1 MNTKGQKNERI
12 SLWAVA
18 LLLLWG
24 GAAAAQPAPDA
35 QTLQKEIDG
44 LKAGQQ
50 AIQKDLAEIKKLLQ
64 AQRAPSRAAPAPFKP
79 QDVSIKDAP
88 FLGNAGAKLTLVEF
102 TDYQCPFCKRHFNG
116 VLPQIKKDYVDT
128 GKVKYVMRQFP
139 LVSIHP
145 RATKASEAALCAG
158 DQGKYWEVHDRIFR
172 DQRKLSDEDLQAH
185 AEAEGLAG
193 TEFKDCLSSGKYT
206 KRVQTDAA
214 EGAKAGVR
222 GTPSFFLGLT
232 DPSTADKIRATEYIR
247 GAQAFP
253 SFKKAI
259 DKLLSGDKAGSD

>member
-1 MNTKGQKNERI
+1 MQKGNTSARMVV
-12 SLWAVA
+12 WAVG
-18 LLLLWG
+18 LLLLCG
-24 GAAAAQPAPDA
+24 STVAAQSAPEA
-35 QTLQKEIDG
+35 QALQEEINA

-102 TDYQCPFCKRHFNG
+102 TDYQCGFCKRHFNN
-116 VLPQIKKDYVDT
+116 VLPQIKQDYVDT
-128 GKVKYVMRQFP
+128 GRVKYVMRQFP

-158 DQGKYWEVHDRIFR
+158 DQGKYWEVHDRIFG

-185 AEAEGLAG
+185 AKAEGLDGAR
-193 TEFKDCLSSGKYT
+193 FKDCLGSDKYT
-206 KRVQTDAA
+206 KRVQTDVA

-232 DPSTADKIRATEYIR
+232 DLSSPDKIRATEYIR
-247 GAQAFP
+247 GAQPFP

>member
-1 MNTKGQKNERI
+1 MKIGHKNERI
-12 SLWAVA
+12 SLLVVG
-18 LLLLWG
+18 LLLLCASAG
-24 GAAAAQPAPDA
+24 TAQSAADDPA
-35 QTLQKEIDG
+35 LQKEIDA

-64 AQRAPSRAAPAPFKP
+64 NQRRQPAKAAPFKP
-79 QDVSIKDAP
+79 QDVSIKGAP
-88 FLGNAGAKLTLVEF
+88 FLGDANAKLTLVEF
-102 TDYQCPFCKRHFNG
+102 TDYQCPFCKRHFNA
-116 VLPQIKKDYVDT
+116 VLPQIKKAYVET

-139 LVSIHP
+139 LFSIHP

-158 DQGKYWEVHDRIFR
+158 DQGKYWEVHDRIFV

-185 AEAEGLAG
+185 AEAESLDG
-193 TEFKDCLSSGKYT
+193 TQFKDCLSSGNYT
-206 KRVQTDAA
+206 AQVKLDAA

-232 DPSTADKIRATEYIR
+232 DPSNSDKIRATQYIR

-253 SFKKAI
+253 SFKSAI
-259 DKLLSGDKAGSD
+259 DKMLSADKGSD

>member
-1 MNTKGQKNERI
+1 MTMGHKNERI
-12 SLWAVA
+12 SLWVVG
-18 LLLLWG
+18 LLLLCG
-24 GAAAAQPAPDA
+24 SAGTAQPAPDDQA
-35 QTLQKEIDG
+35 LRKEIDA
-44 LKAGQQ
+44 LRSGQQ
-50 AIQKDLAEIKKLLQ
+50 AIQKDLAEIKKLRQ
-64 AQRAPSRAAPAPFKP
+64 NQRPRPNAPAPFKP
-79 QDVSIKDAP
+79 QDVSIKGAP
-88 FLGNAGAKLTLVEF
+88 FLGDANAKLTLVEF

-185 AEAEGLAG
+185 AEAESLESGQ
-193 TEFKDCLSSGKYT
+193 FKDCLSSGKYT
-206 KRVQTDAA
+206 EQVKTDAA
-214 EGAKAGVR
+214 EGATAGVR

-232 DPSTADKIRATEYIR
+232 DPSNSEKIMATEYIR

-253 SFKKAI
+253 SFKTAI
-259 DKLLSGDKAGSD
+259 DKMLSGAKGSD

>member
-1 MNTKGQKNERI
+1 MTTIGHKNQWI
-12 SLWAVA
+12 SFWVVGLM
-18 LLLLWG
+18 LLWG
-24 GAAAAQPAPDA
+24 SAGAAQSTPDD
-35 QTLQKEIDG
+35 QGLRKEIDA

-50 AIQKDLAEIKKLLQ
+50 AIQEDLAEIKKLLQ
-64 AQRAPSRAAPAPFKP
+64 NQRPQPSRPAAFEP
-79 QDVSIKDAP
+79 QDVSIKGAP
-88 FLGNAGAKLTLVEF
+88 FLGDVNAKLTLVEF

-158 DQGKYWEVHDRIFR
+158 DQGKYWEVHNRIFV

-185 AEAEGLAG
+185 AEAAGLEGAQ
-193 TEFKDCLSSGKYT
+193 FKDCLSTGKYT
-206 KRVQTDAA
+206 ERVKTDAA

-232 DPSTADKIRATEYIR
+232 DPSNSDKIKATQYIR
-247 GAQAFP
+247 GAQAFR
-253 SFKKAI
+253 SFKAAI
-259 DKLLSGDKAGSD
+259 DKMLSADKGSD